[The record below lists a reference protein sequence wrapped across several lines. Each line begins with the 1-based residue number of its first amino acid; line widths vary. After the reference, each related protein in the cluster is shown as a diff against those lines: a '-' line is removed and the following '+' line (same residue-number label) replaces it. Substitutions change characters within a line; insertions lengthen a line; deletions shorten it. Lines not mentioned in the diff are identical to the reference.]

1 MKSSANVKLAFA
13 LLFCSFSALAGRGS
27 SLPEIVQFNRD
38 IRPILA
44 DNCYACHGTDKNKRK
59 AELRLDTREGLF
71 SPTKDAYPV
80 VPGKLRLSELYQR
93 ITSQDANEMMPH
105 GGKRLSSQQI
115 TLIKRWIEQ
124 GAKWEDIWSFST
136 LTRPPVPPVKNVA
149 WVKNPVDNFILWR
162 LQKEKLAPSPEADRR
177 TLIRRLS
184 FDLTGLP
191 PTPEETQAFIEDKDP
206 QAYEKL
212 VDRLMA
218 SHHYGERQAVY
229 WLDEVRYAD
238 TEGYHADNY
247 QSVYPYRDYVIDAF
261 NKNMRFDQFT
271 IEQLAGDL
279 LTNATM
285 SQKIAS
291 TYNRLNRTTEEGGA
305 QPKEYLAKYAADRVR
320 TTSMTWLG
328 ATLGCA
334 ECHDHKFDPYKT
346 RDFYNFEAFFADIKE
361 EGVGAP
367 QGSPAPSEQQAAE
380 MKKLEEDKAR
390 LQKVLDTSTPELAT
404 AQSNWEKTFA
414 GQTSFNLGEWQTI
427 GPFTATNYDAA
438 YKETFEPEKEI
449 DLAKTYHRKDEF
461 AWLAPQTEGDT
472 NFLAP
477 PEVEMRWLA
486 RPGWS
491 DGVVHNGFQTG
502 PAATYLYRTIE
513 VKVAGTMHLSLGSGD
528 GIKVW
533 MDKTEVLNKPE
544 KRATAPDQDKI
555 TVHLHAGENKLLMKI
570 VDEGDNS
577 GFYFKAGEYDP
588 ENMPAELKIRAQDRT
603 EQQKIELAKY
613 YRTIAPALEAT
624 RTELA
629 TAKQKYDGLVKD
641 SPTTLS
647 TMAVAPRVMRVLP
660 RGNWMSEA
668 GDIVSPAVPSFL
680 PHADLGEGRATRL
693 DLARWLIAR
702 DNPLTARVFVNR
714 LWKMFYGMGIS
725 KTLDDSGM
733 RSEWP
738 VHPELLDWLATEF
751 RDSGW
756 DMKHMVKLM
765 VMSDT
770 YRQSSVAD
778 KKLQERDPFNRLLA
792 RQSSFRL
799 DAEMVRDNA
808 LAISGLLV
816 DKVGGPSVKVYQPAG
831 YWDMMNFPK
840 RTYQSDH
847 GESQYRRGLYTFWCR
862 TFLQPSVQAFDAP
875 SREECTVERVYSN
888 TPLQALALL
897 NDPTYVE
904 AARVLAEQVVRKAG
918 TNVEDRIN
926 WTFMRALD
934 RKPNPEEFQVLNGFA
949 HKQINRYATNPAD
962 AEKLIGAGEWPVPKD
977 LKAPE
982 LAAWTSISR
991 VVLNL
996 HETITRY

>member
-1 MKSSANVKLAFA
+1 MKACSNLKLAFA
-13 LLFCSFSALAGRGS
+13 LFFSSFSALAGWGS
-27 SLPEIVQFNRD
+27 SLPESVQFNRD
-38 IRPILA
+38 IRPILTE
-44 DNCYACHGTDKNKRK
+44 NCYVCHGSDKNKRK
-59 AELRLDTREGLF
+59 ADMRLDAREGLF
-71 SPTKDAYPV
+71 SPAKDAYPV

-93 ITSQDANEMMPH
+93 ITSHDKDEMMPH
-105 GGKRLSSQQI
+105 GGKKLSSRQI
-115 TLIKRWIEQ
+115 SLIQRWIQQ
-124 GAKWEDIWSFST
+124 GAKWEDIWSFSP
-136 LTRPPVPPVKNVA
+136 LVRPPVPPVKNTV
-149 WVKNPVDNFILWR
+149 WIRNPIDNFILGR
-162 LQKEKLAPSPEADRR
+162 LQKEGLTPSPEADRR

-191 PTPEETQAFIEDKDP
+191 PTPEETHAFIEDKDP

-212 VDRLMA
+212 VDRLLA
-218 SHHYGERQAVY
+218 SHHYGERLAVY

-247 QSVYPYRDYVIDAF
+247 QSVYPYRDYVINAF
-261 NKNMRFDQFT
+261 NTNMRFDQFT
-271 IEQLAGDL
+271 IEQVAGDL

-285 SQKIAS
+285 AQKVAS

-346 RDFYNFEAFFADIKE
+346 KDFYSFEAFFADIKE
-361 EGVGAP
+361 QGVGAP
-367 QGSPAPSEQQAAE
+367 QGSPAPTEQQAAE
-380 MKKLEEDKAR
+380 TKKLADEMAR
-390 LQKVLDTSTPELAT
+390 LQKVLDTPTPELAA
-404 AQSNWEKTFA
+404 AQLNWEKTFA
-414 GQTSFNLGEWQTI
+414 GQTSFSLSEWQAI

-438 YKETFEPEKEI
+438 FKETYEPEKEV
-449 DLAKTYHRKDEF
+449 DLSKTYLRKD
-461 AWLAPQTEGDT
+461 APGWLAPPADEGL
-472 NFLAP
+472 NVLAP
-477 PEVEMRWLA
+477 SEVEMRWLA
-486 RPGWS
+486 RPEWN
-491 DGVVHNGFQTG
+491 DGVVHSGFQIG
-502 PAATYLYRTIE
+502 PAATYFYRTIE
-513 VKVAGTMHLSLGSGD
+513 VKVAGMMHLSLGSGD

-533 MDKTEVLNKPE
+533 MDKSEVLNKPI
-544 KRATAPDQDKI
+544 KRKAAPDQEKI

-577 GFYFKAGEYDP
+577 GFYFKAGEYER
-588 ENMPAELKIRAQDRT
+588 ENMPAQLRVNAQDRS
-603 EQQKIELAKY
+603 EQQKVELAKY
-613 YRTIAPALEAT
+613 YRTVAPALDAT
-624 RTELA
+624 RAEFA
-629 TAKQKYDGLVKD
+629 TAKQKQDGLVRD
-641 SPTTLS
+641 TPTTLS
-647 TMAVAPRVMRVLP
+647 TVTTEPRIMRVLP

-668 GDIVSPAVPSFL
+668 GEIVTPAVPSFL
-680 PHADLGEGRATRL
+680 PHAEPAGRRATRL

-714 LWKMFYGMGIS
+714 LWKQFYGTGLS
-725 KTLDDSGM
+725 KTLDDSGI

-738 VHPELLDWLATEF
+738 THPELLDWLAMEF
-751 RDSGW
+751 MDSGW
-756 DMKHMVKLM
+756 DIKHVVKLM
-765 VMSDT
+765 VMANT
-770 YRQSSVAD
+770 YRQTSVTTR
-778 KKLQERDPFNRLLA
+778 KLQERDPFNRLLA

-816 DKVGGPSVKVYQPAG
+816 DKVGGPSVKVYQPPG
-831 YWDMMNFPK
+831 YWDMLNFPK
-840 RTYQSDH
+840 RTYESDH

-875 SREECTVERVYSN
+875 SREECTVERVNSN

-918 TNVEDRIN
+918 TKVEDRIN
-926 WTFMRALD
+926 WAFMRVLD
-934 RKPNPEEFQVLNGFA
+934 RKPNQEELEVLNGFA
-949 HKQINRYATNPAD
+949 RKQINRYATNPAD
-962 AEKLIGAGEWPVPKD
+962 AGKLIGAGEWPVPKD